1 MRWTINPRSPR
12 SRTGIGLDRQ
22 GGDHRISHDARQ
34 IDLLC
39 ILALLIAI
47 IGAWR
52 YLTDSTTLPPTT
64 ASYIVPSQTVHW

>member
-1 MRWTINPRSPR
+1 MRWTINPRSRR
-12 SRTGIGLDRQ
+12 SRTGIGPDQ
-22 GGDHRISHDARQ
+22 GGDRHISHDARQ

-52 YLTDSTTLPPTT
+52 YLADSITLPPTT
-64 ASYIVPSQTVHW
+64 TSYIVPSQSVHW